1 MRRHWTSCQRRS
13 RSTTGRRRS
22 TSSRPTRHTFV
33 LSSLRRGV
41 RHRRRRRRRRRRR
54 DVDVWKVRESLDV
67 VVAVDDDVVD
77 VVEAEEEG
85 ETELCDV
92 LEAVATAMAAK
103 GAVSARHRRENVY
116 LDDDGDG
123 GGGCC
128 GGVLAEAADVA
139 AFEGLEVCEV
149 LVTPG
154 THCCRRQGWHEVDGG
169 VEAEGRSVEDA
180 L

>member
-1 MRRHWTSCQRRS
+1 M
-13 RSTTGRRRS
+13 
-22 TSSRPTRHTFV
+22 
-33 LSSLRRGV
+33 
-41 RHRRRRRRRRRRR
+41 
-54 DVDVWKVRESLDV
+54 RESLDV